1 MNSWKRHFS
10 LGLLTI
16 MGAIIYVALP
26 VQTYAD
32 TPGGN
37 FNLQVTPS
45 PLVTTVKP
53 GQKTQVELKIRNSGT
68 DTESLKIE
76 PRSFSLSQDSANVS
90 LLDTTPPDIASW
102 INFSQP
108 KFSVQSGQWQT
119 EEITFTVPKTAG
131 FSYSFALVISRQSD
145 PKPTAGGRLIKGSLA
160 VFTLVNVDRPGATS
174 SLTVSNFSVSKRFYE
189 YLPAK
194 FSITFRNTGNTIAQP
209 YGNLFLQRTPTS
221 KIPLG
226 TLAVNENKGY
236 ILPGTA
242 RTVSATWTDGFPVY
256 RPVTNADGSTSQKLV
271 WNWTKLS
278 QLRIG
283 RYTAHLVAVYSQA
296 GRDVPIEGNVSFWV
310 IPWKILIGLVVVVL
324 LLLFAV
330 FTLVRAIVRSIRK
343 RHAKRLQK
351 KDAKSQPS
359 STSEGS

>member
-1 MNSWKRHFS
+1 
-10 LGLLTI
+10 
-16 MGAIIYVALP
+16 
-26 VQTYAD
+26 
-32 TPGGN
+32 
-37 FNLQVTPS
+37 
-45 PLVTTVKP
+45 
-53 GQKTQVELKIRNSGT
+53 
-68 DTESLKIE
+68 
-76 PRSFSLSQDSANVS
+76 
-90 LLDTTPPDIASW
+90 
-102 INFSQP
+102 
-108 KFSVQSGQWQT
+108 
-119 EEITFTVPKTAG
+119 
-131 FSYSFALVISRQSD
+131 
-145 PKPTAGGRLIKGSLA
+145 LA